1 MLRPLALLLL
11 FTLPVF
17 AAPVPKA
24 LTRKPVAPDVTGTTW
39 KGTNGNG
46 GTYDYTFNPDGTFS
60 ATLQGRPYS
69 KGTWKQ
75 DGTALEWEFNNRYS
89 VYTVNFQ
96 ADTFEGSAVNV
107 KGSSWAVT
115 LQPLAK

>member
-1 MLRPLALLLL
+1 MSRVLAIALLFAPAL
-11 FTLPVF
+11 F
-17 AAPVPKA
+17 AAPVPKS

-46 GTYDYTFNPDGTFS
+46 GHYDYTFNADGTFA
-60 ATLQGRPYS
+60 ATLNGRPYS

-89 VYTVNFQ
+89 VYTVTFQ
-96 ADTFEGSAVNV
+96 ADAFEGSAVNV
-107 KGSSWAVT
+107 KGKSWAVT
-115 LQPLAK
+115 LSPLAK

>member
-1 MLRPLALLLL
+1 VSRILAVAFL
-11 FTLPVF
+11 FTSALV

-24 LTRKPVAPDVTGTTW
+24 LTRKPAAPDVTGTTW

-46 GTYDYTFNPDGTFS
+46 GTYDYTFNPDGTFA
-60 ATLQGRPYS
+60 ATLNGRPYS

-75 DGTALEWEFNNRYS
+75 EGTALEWEFNNRYA

-96 ADTFEGSAVNV
+96 ADGFEGSAVNV
-107 KGSSWAVT
+107 KGNSWAVS
-115 LQPLAK
+115 LRPLGK